1 MSRSVV
7 LLAPVDLYK
16 IVITKRAG
24 SSIPHSKSSWWEE
37 PLAMLRQRVIGIA
50 SGVWVVEGPLV
61 LGCRAI
67 AAFDQSDE
75 FDGGC

>member
-1 MSRSVV
+1 
-7 LLAPVDLYK
+7 
-16 IVITKRAG
+16 
-24 SSIPHSKSSWWEE
+24 
-37 PLAMLRQRVIGIA
+37 MLRQRVIGIA